1 MELAKR
7 TRVRVEAEV
16 AAKVAEHGSVE
27 EIQEKISKAI
37 STCILWPERPKGAKD
52 EVKRP

>member
-16 AAKVAEHGSVE
+16 AAKVAEHGSV
-27 EIQEKISKAI
+27 EKISKAI